1 MIRATTSGVLNSYR
15 TNLMQSFITQS
26 TAMKNMLKP
35 RNFHSYADDTA
46 SASRAYQIRRS
57 LQRTGAQLGS
67 SQTLTYKFESAW
79 AALEHV
85 VSDIDNG
92 QSDSEWDKILRGLSD
107 SPAALWARP

>member
-26 TAMKNMLKP
+26 TAMKNILKP

-67 SQTLTYKFESAW
+67 
-79 AALEHV
+79 
-85 VSDIDNG
+85 
-92 QSDSEWDKILRGLSD
+92 RP
-107 SPAALWARP
+107 SPKTSRAPGPPWSMW

>member
-67 SQTLTYKFESAW
+67 SQIRERLGRLRACGKRYR
-79 AALEHV
+79 
-85 VSDIDNG
+85 
-92 QSDSEWDKILRGLSD
+92 QRSERFRVG
-107 SPAALWARP
+107 